1 VRPSGRRPDRLN
13 ETDRMYVA
21 DTIAAIATA
30 PGVGAVGIIR
40 VSGPGSVDVAR
51 AVFAGRDPA
60 VWRSHRL
67 MRGDILGAGGE
78 RVDDG
83 LAVLMRA
90 PHSYTGEDVLELH
103 CHGSPAAL
111 QEVLRAALAAG
122 ARPAE
127 PGEFTKRAFLNGK
140 LDLAQA
146 EAVMDLV
153 RCRTPSAAVRAADQ
167 LSGSLSRHLAEL
179 RERLI
184 RLKAHLEVLI
194 DFSDEDVDLDPDA
207 VASEAEELR
216 KLFADLSSTYRSG
229 RLYREG
235 LRVAITG
242 RPNVG
247 KSSILN
253 ALARANRAIVTEIP
267 GTTRDVLEEV
277 IDIAGVPVVIADTAG
292 LREGAERVEQ
302 IGIERA
308 RAAAAA
314 ADLVVVVLDR
324 SVPYADPPYWPSAE
338 QSVVIAVNKIDLPAR
353 WEDLPEDRIAG
364 AAAAVAISAQT
375 GLGIADLE
383 SAIVGV
389 AGAGARDSTPPL
401 TNTRQRDA
409 VDKVAA
415 SLAEAVDAA
424 RAGAP
429 PDIVAVDVQ
438 IALRHLAAVTG
449 EIVNDDVLDLVFRE
463 FCMGK

>member
-1 VRPSGRRPDRLN
+1 
-13 ETDRMYVA
+13 MYVP

-30 PGVGAVGIIR
+30 PGAGAVGIVR
-40 VSGPGSVDVAR
+40 VSGPAAVSVAR
-51 AVFAGRDPA
+51 AVFSARDPES
-60 VWRSHRL
+60 WPSHRL
-67 MRGDILGAGGE
+67 MRGSILGPG
-78 RVDDG
+78 RQRLDDG

-90 PHSYTGEDVLELH
+90 PRSYTGEDVLELH

-122 ARPAE
+122 ARPADA
-127 PGEFTKRAFLNGK
+127 GEFTKRAFLNGK

-153 RCRTPSAAVRAADQ
+153 RCRTPSAAARAADQ

-194 DFSDEDVDLDPDA
+194 DFSEEDVELDPED
-207 VASEAEELR
+207 VSAECEDLR
-216 KLFADLSSTYRSG
+216 RHFADLAATYRSG
-229 RLYREG
+229 RIYREG
-235 LRVAITG
+235 MRVAITG

-247 KSSILN
+247 KSSLLN

-277 IDIAGVPVVIADTAG
+277 IDLGGVPVVVADTAG
-292 LREGAERVEQ
+292 LREGAETVEQ
-302 IGIERA
+302 LGIERA
-308 RAAAAA
+308 RTAAAA
-314 ADLVVVVLDR
+314 ADLVLIVLDR
-324 SVPYADPPYWPSAE
+324 SVEYADPPYRPAPE
-338 QSVVIAVNKIDLPAR
+338 QSAVVAINKIDLPAR
-353 WEDLPEDRIAG
+353 WTDLPLDLRRG
-364 AAAAVAISAQT
+364 AVGVVQVSAQC
-375 GLGIADLE
+375 GEGIRDLE
-383 SAIVGV
+383 EAIVGV
-389 AGAGARDSTPPL
+389 ASGGVQDATPPL

-409 VDKVAA
+409 VSKVEE
-415 SLAEAVDAA
+415 SLAQAVVAA

-438 IALRHLAAVTG
+438 IALEHLATVTG